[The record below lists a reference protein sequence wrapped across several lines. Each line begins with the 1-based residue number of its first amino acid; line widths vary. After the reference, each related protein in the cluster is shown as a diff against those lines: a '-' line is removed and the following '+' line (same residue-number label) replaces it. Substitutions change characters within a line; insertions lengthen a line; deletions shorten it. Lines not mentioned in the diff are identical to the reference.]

1 MKNGALN
8 LRESTMLYFT
18 YPVNSSKE
26 TKRPW
31 TLGLSVG
38 EACSGSTEIHSVL
51 TVIKLIHE
59 SASDFSAD
67 GFPDIGAHSSVFFR
81 GSP

>member
-1 MKNGALN
+1 MEHLN
-8 LRESTMLYFT
+8 LRESTMLYST

-26 TKRPW
+26 TKRLG
-31 TLGLSVG
+31 TLGLSFG

-59 SASDFSAD
+59 SACVFLWMDSLIFELTHTSSAEA
-67 GFPDIGAHSSVFFR
+67 GY
-81 GSP
+81 